1 MKLYD
6 IITTIQRLALIDPTV
21 GDCFEGD
28 IYESLNANQDVKYPA
43 VVITQNSH
51 IGNLT
56 DENTTFNFNI
66 FAVDR
71 QTEDGQNKL
80 QVQSWAVDVLNTL
93 LIRIEEENLGIVN
106 DNFEIK
112 TFAER
117 FESICAGAFVTVSIV
132 VQNDNE
138 CCVCIPE

>member
-28 IYESLNANQDVKYPA
+28 IYELNHQQSIAYPA
-43 VVITQNSH
+43 VVITQNPH

-56 DENTTFNFNI
+56 NENTTFNFNI

-93 LIRIEEENLGIVN
+93 LIRIEEENIGTIG
-106 DNFEIK
+106 DNYEIK
-112 TFAER
+112 TFSER
-117 FESICAGAFVTVSIV
+117 FESICAGAFVTVSITV
-132 VQNDNE
+132 TNDNE